1 MLKKILLVGGTGYLG
16 RHLNSQLIEEE
27 SEVFFTGTS
36 NSQQEN
42 YFKVN
47 FEDPLS
53 YSSLLGQYFDLVIIL
68 AAKLNS
74 LSTCDLDHPDLSVNT
89 LGYASFLQY
98 LKDHHLTAKI
108 IYISSMT
115 VYSPK
120 NHLPVSES
128 GAIAPVNT
136 YGLSKYV
143 GECLTSFFCNNSSII
158 GVILRLPGIYGGDKK
173 GGFIYNTVNNLKNG
187 NPVQI
192 STKNL
197 VFWETIHIDDLC
209 LMIKDFIRKYE
220 WKQKIDVYNVCYG
233 METDFYDTFE
243 FIKTNTANQEVIISE
258 TVKGYIPFFLSNEKL
273 KKIIPVR
280 EDYFGKLKEY
290 ISGIE

>member
-98 LKDHHLTAKI
+98 LKD
-108 IYISSMT
+108 SSP
-115 VYSPK
+115 Y
-120 NHLPVSES
+120 
-128 GAIAPVNT
+128 A
-136 YGLSKYV
+136 
-143 GECLTSFFCNNSSII
+143 
-158 GVILRLPGIYGGDKK
+158 
-173 GGFIYNTVNNLKNG
+173 
-187 NPVQI
+187 
-192 STKNL
+192 
-197 VFWETIHIDDLC
+197 
-209 LMIKDFIRKYE
+209 
-220 WKQKIDVYNVCYG
+220 
-233 METDFYDTFE
+233 
-243 FIKTNTANQEVIISE
+243 
-258 TVKGYIPFFLSNEKL
+258 
-273 KKIIPVR
+273 
-280 EDYFGKLKEY
+280 
-290 ISGIE
+290 